1 MREITGGW
9 RTTWAW
15 CLCRRIIHMR
25 SRFWTAGWPPGRAL
39 PSHASGGR
47 GALGWHTRRAH
58 RDRVR
63 GATAA
68 ASLWCSLPPPAFLPS
83 SSWELGCSPLLRSVG
98 SWPSIALPNWLELRV
113 AKTKK
118 NQDVRPSHHP
128 SAWHGMG
135 RRGEPG
141 GEAGRPGGREREGQ
155 RESDTDGTAT
165 TTATARAA
173 AQAY

>member
-1 MREITGGW
+1 MPLRPRRFG
-9 RTTWAW
+9 AH
-15 CLCRRIIHMR
+15 CRRR
-25 SRFWTAGWPPGRAL
+25 LFYLLLLGNWDAL
-39 PSHASGGR
+39 RCSGPLAR
-47 GALGWHTRRAH
+47 GAIDCTAELAGTTRRK
-58 RDRVR
+58 D
-63 GATAA
+63 
-68 ASLWCSLPPPAFLPS
+68 
-83 SSWELGCSPLLRSVG
+83 
-98 SWPSIALPNWLELRV
+98 
-113 AKTKK
+113 KKKK